1 MTMKKLI
8 SLLLCLVMG
17 LSMTAAVA
25 EDLPAVDFDE
35 ANIAGIEGE
44 WVLLEQFG
52 LQMFVPNIFGFMEVS
67 EEMAAQGI
75 LAVMGTEDRAAGI
88 TIAYSPLL
96 DHEGNQITNH
106 TDLVNYY
113 VSNGYENIATCLIN
127 GLEVTNFLMTPER
140 DMMSMI
146 YFLSDGN
153 TLTFYYTPVSNENLL
168 ALFSIISST
177 VMLAE

>member
-1 MTMKKLI
+1 MKKLI
-8 SLLLCLVMG
+8 SLILCLVMG

-25 EDLPAVDFDE
+25 EELPAVDFNE
-35 ANIAGIEGE
+35 ANIAEIGGE
-44 WVLLEQFG
+44 WMLLEQFG
-52 LQMFVPNIFGFMEVS
+52 LQMYVPDIFGFVEVP

-75 LAVMGTEDRAAGI
+75 LAVMSTEDKAAGI
-88 TIAYSPLL
+88 TISYCPLL

-113 VSNGYENIATCLIN
+113 VSNGFENIATCLVN
-127 GLEVTNFLMTPER
+127 GLEATNFLMTPSK

-146 YFLSDGN
+146 YFLADGN
-153 TLTFYYTPVSNENLL
+153 ALTFYYTPVSNESLL
-168 ALFSIISST
+168 ALFSIVSSS

>member
-1 MTMKKLI
+1 MKKLI
-8 SLLLCLVMG
+8 SLILCLVMG

-25 EDLPAVDFDE
+25 EELPAVDFNE
-35 ANIAGIEGE
+35 ANIAEIGGE
-44 WVLLEQFG
+44 WMLLEQFG
-52 LQMFVPNIFGFMEVS
+52 LQMYVPDIFGFVEVP

-75 LAVMGTEDRAAGI
+75 SYA
-88 TIAYSPLL
+88 PLL

-113 VSNGYENIATCLIN
+113 VSNGFENIATCLVN
-127 GLEVTNFLMTPER
+127 GLEATNFLMTPSK

-146 YFLSDGN
+146 YFLADGN
-153 TLTFYYTPVSNENLL
+153 ALTFYYTPVSNESLL
-168 ALFSIISST
+168 ALFSIVSSS